1 METTDQATGVD
12 PFDKLMGA
20 LDDAPAAEATDQPA
34 GEEQA
39 AEAAPEQPEETQQ
52 NEAASATVVDIDG
65 KKLEIPEGTPPA
77 LVERVQS
84 MAADLKAD
92 YTRKTQEVAEI
103 RKASQAH
110 FDAIQKQEELLTAN
124 IDKVAELKSLQSRIS
139 QFEQLDWQ
147 GLADTDPAQATKLHI
162 AYQALQR
169 EAGAKYREIQTAEQ
183 QRQQLSATAQ
193 AKALEVARA
202 ELAKRLP
209 KLDDAIKRGIAET
222 AQSYGWTAD
231 ELTNVTD
238 PRLVH
243 ALHDAMQ
250 WRKLQEQKPKAL
262 QKVAAAPVVLK
273 PSAAEQRKPN
283 QAALDRLK
291 KHGRVE
297 DLAALL

>member
-12 PFDKLMGA
+12 PFAALMGA
-20 LDDAPAAEATDQPA
+20 LDDQPAAEATDPPA

-39 AEAAPEQPEETQQ
+39 AEPAAEQPEEKP
-52 NEAASATVVDIDG
+52 NEAQSATVVDIDG

-103 RKASQAH
+103 RKASEAR
-110 FDAIQKQEELLTAN
+110 FDAIQKQEELLSAN
-124 IDKVAELKSLQSRIS
+124 IDKVAELKSLQSRIG

-147 GLADTDPAQATKLHI
+147 ALADTDPAQATKLHI

-209 KLDDAIKRGIAET
+209 KLDDAAKRGIAET

-250 WRKLQEQKPKAL
+250 WRKLQEQKPKAM

-273 PSAAEQRKPN
+273 PGAAEQRKPN
-283 QAALDRLK
+283 QAAFERLK
-291 KHGRVE
+291 KHGRTE